1 MIIQH
6 KFSELQ
12 WKNNEFERKLYME
25 MSILSNIPFGGGH
38 LEKASITGKRGISRD
53 VSLENRILRLKI
65 YKYGDFHK
73 KNIKTLTPNESLKSA
88 LVYYT
93 CERNGSVVEW
103 VALVTFLENWG
114 DVCTFPDIW

>member
-38 LEKASITGKRGISRD
+38 LEKASITGKRGISRN

-65 YKYGDFHK
+65 YKYGDFQK
-73 KNIKTLTPNESLKSA
+73 KNIKTRAPTLKSRIFQIGPS
-88 LVYYT
+88 LLMKKLHKG
-93 CERNGSVVEW
+93 R
-103 VALVTFLENWG
+103 
-114 DVCTFPDIW
+114 